1 MRIALKLPLGVMCL
15 ALFAVMA
22 TSVAGLY
29 IAAETSRSEI
39 ENRLVAIAS
48 GKKNELRQFLVGVD
62 KDVATLARGERTKT
76 ALDNFTY
83 EFILAEDKAKALF
96 QKRYIADNTN
106 AVDQRHLLINPDV
119 DVYDNLHADYHPYFT
134 SLAEDYGYD
143 DVLLIDA
150 KGNVVYSVYK
160 QADFATNL
168 LSGTWSESG
177 LARAYKASM
186 DKPADAPATFVDV
199 EKYAVADGRPTAF
212 ISMPVFRQ
220 EERLGAVV
228 MQLPYDRINRIVAAR
243 EGLGETGEVVLI
255 NADNAL
261 LSDSIHTETDD
272 RLEVT
277 IASPLIERARSGE
290 TVLGSISGYRGIEAE
305 AVLEAVTFH
314 GNTWVL
320 AALEGKDEV
329 FASLA
334 TMRNWMGAVAI
345 IVLGFAAAGGLWL
358 SRSIVGPIRRVI
370 GDMTRLA
377 GGEIDFDLVGVD
389 RKDEV
394 GDITRAIKTFQ
405 DGLVERRK
413 LHLERDAEAE
423 NRHLREK
430 TVGELIEKFK
440 DRSRDLL
447 EHVASDSQRMQEAS
461 QNMSNVSDET
471 ARQVDA
477 CGSLSEET
485 SDNVQ
490 SVASAAEQLSASINE
505 ISGKV
510 GESGRIIQLASEN
523 TESAN
528 SKIEDLALAAGKIGD
543 VVTLITDIAEQTNLL
558 ALNATIE
565 AARAGEAGKGFAVVA
580 SEVKSLAS
588 QTAKATEEISA
599 QISNIQS
606 STNDAV
612 ETVKTIS
619 QTMTEVQK
627 FTDEIAN
634 SMEEQGAATSEIS
647 QSVAR
652 VADGSQSVAATISGV
667 TAQVDDA
674 KGSANDVLDASANVS
689 HQSEEMRRA
698 IDGFLE
704 EVAAA

>member
-15 ALFAVMA
+15 ALFAVAA

-29 IAAETSRSEI
+29 IAADTSRSEI

-76 ALDNFTY
+76 ALDNFAY
-83 EFILAEDKAKALF
+83 EFILAEDKAQGLF
-96 QKRYIADNTN
+96 QKRYIADNSN
-106 AVDQRHLLINPDV
+106 ASDQRHLLINPDV

-134 SLAEDYGYD
+134 SLAEDYGYH

-168 LSGTWSESG
+168 LSGAWAESG

-186 DKPADAPATFVDV
+186 EKPADAPATFIDV
-199 EKYAVADGRPTAF
+199 EKYAVADGKPTAF

-228 MQLPYDRINRIVAAR
+228 MQLPYDRINQIVAAR

-255 NADNAL
+255 NAKNAL
-261 LSDSIHTETDD
+261 LSDSVHTEKDD
-272 RLEVT
+272 RLQVT
-277 IASPLIERARSGE
+277 IASPLIDRARSGE
-290 TVLGSISGYRGIEAE
+290 TVLGSISGYRSIEAE
-305 AVLEAVTFH
+305 AVLEAVTYH
-314 GNTWVL
+314 GSTWVL
-320 AALEGKDEV
+320 AALEDKNEV

-345 IVLGFAAAGGLWL
+345 VVLGIAAAGGLWL
-358 SRSIVGPIRRVI
+358 SRSIVGPIRKVI
-370 GDMTRLA
+370 EDMMRLA
-377 GGEIDFDLVGVD
+377 GGEIDFDLVGLD

-394 GDITRAIKTFQ
+394 GDIAQAVKTFQ
-405 DGLVERRK
+405 DGMVERRK
-413 LHLERDAEAE
+413 MHIERDAETE
-423 NRHLREK
+423 NRQQREK
-430 TVGELIEKFK
+430 TVGYLIEKFK

-447 EHVASDSQRMQEAS
+447 ERVAADSLRMQEAS
-461 QNMSNVSDET
+461 QSMSQVSDET

-477 CGSLSEET
+477 CGNLSEET

-510 GESGRIIQLASEN
+510 GESGRIIKLASEN
-523 TESAN
+523 TDSAN

-588 QTAKATEEISA
+588 QTAQATEEISA

-606 STNDAV
+606 STDDAV
-612 ETVKTIS
+612 DTVKTIS
-619 QTMTEVQK
+619 ETMIEVQK

-652 VADGSQSVAATISGV
+652 VAEGSQSVATTISGV
-667 TAQVDDA
+667 TAKVDETKA
-674 KGSANDVLDASANVS
+674 SANDVLDAAANVS
-689 HQSEEMRRA
+689 RQSDEMRKA